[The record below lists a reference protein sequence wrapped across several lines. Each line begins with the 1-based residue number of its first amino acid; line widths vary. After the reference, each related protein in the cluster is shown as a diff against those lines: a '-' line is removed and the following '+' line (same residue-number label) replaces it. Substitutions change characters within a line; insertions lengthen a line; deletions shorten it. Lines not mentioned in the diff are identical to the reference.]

1 MSFFLINEKH
11 AEIVAE
17 ELNISE
23 KTVENQMGKAIRL
36 LRDYVASHP
45 YTLILFLVL
54 SDIILN

>member
-1 MSFFLINEKH
+1 
-11 AEIVAE
+11 
-17 ELNISE
+17 
-23 KTVENQMGKAIRL
+23 MGKAIRL